1 MANDKLLKVNRLPVS
16 FRYSATAGSFIF
28 CVIGPLVCGS
38 MIYVFLRTNKPRV
51 FDVLLGYLPI
61 FEQVK
66 LTSFFDKNISN
77 LILYNL
83 PDGLWSF
90 SLASFI
96 CIFTEGNSKHIRYLY
111 ISISLMLVL
120 AQEVLQGVILPGT
133 YDPIDLVFNMIGFL
147 LASILF
153 TYKRHP

>member
-1 MANDKLLKVNRLPVS
+1 MANDKLLKVNRLTVS
-16 FRYSATAGSFIF
+16 FRYSATASSFIF

-38 MIYVFLRTNKPRV
+38 MIYVFLRTNKPWV

-66 LTSFFDKNISN
+66 LTSFFNRKISH

-96 CIFTEGNSKHIRYLY
+96 YTFTEGNSKHIRYLY
-111 ISISLMLVL
+111 ILISLMLVL

-133 YDPIDLVFNMIGFL
+133 YDPIDLVFNVIGFL